1 MVLVSDYRLFI
12 LFLLL
17 TFLAF
22 YFGSLF
28 LMNCLAQGWTRA
40 ARTTRSTS
48 MQDSKLDNPPKP
60 VSTSWTVRPKPT
72 GWTNASA
79 RRMCFVFLVY
89 PSYTFIDHS
98 KRLIFRFFFFFFD
111 SVAISP
117 VASPSNTESAF
128 ASWRRKSVSSG
139 TLPKQQK
146 QTAWVAKRPV
156 YARPFQQQ
164 GQKAPSALDDG
175 LAHLNDFLDDV
186 LRQRAE
192 TIMKQSKSKTSIIDP
207 FNLVQ
212 PSPSQSSTGKTGNDA
227 LETRLREAER
237 ARSLA
242 EEKLSKALQDKIMEA
257 KKRLELE
264 TANAKLEQAQRELEK
279 ECAALRKQ
287 QEENI
292 RKLQQNEEER
302 FTKHQEEGLKRQ
314 QQLQEDQGKLLEADG
329 LKQQEEASE
338 CACSNEEVEELRAT
352 LQQLVEHIQARENDL
367 QAAMKAI
374 EELESENEALR
385 NRIKDDAEK
394 NLEHFVPKIED
405 ECIGLRGEIIAL
417 TCLFVISSYYFVSW
431 LILSVFY
438 LFYIFNV
445 WLIV

>member
-1 MVLVSDYRLFI
+1 M
-12 LFLLL
+12 
-17 TFLAF
+17 
-22 YFGSLF
+22 
-28 LMNCLAQGWTRA
+28 
-40 ARTTRSTS
+40 
-48 MQDSKLDNPPKP
+48 
-60 VSTSWTVRPKPT
+60 
-72 GWTNASA
+72 
-79 RRMCFVFLVY
+79 
-89 PSYTFIDHS
+89 
-98 KRLIFRFFFFFFD
+98 
-111 SVAISP
+111 
-117 VASPSNTESAF
+117 
-128 ASWRRKSVSSG
+128 
-139 TLPKQQK
+139 
-146 QTAWVAKRPV
+146 AKRPV